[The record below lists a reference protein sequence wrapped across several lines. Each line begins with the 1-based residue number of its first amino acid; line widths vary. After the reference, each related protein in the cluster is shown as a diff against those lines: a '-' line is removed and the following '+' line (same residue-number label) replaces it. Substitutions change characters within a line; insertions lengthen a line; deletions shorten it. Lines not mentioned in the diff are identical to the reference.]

1 MKLRLATSDDSHD
14 LARLN
19 AKFNEVHVLPVQLSS
34 RLENPHRVE
43 MPIVVEVEIA
53 LSALQVCA

>member
-1 MKLRLATSDDSHD
+1 MKLRLATSDDSHG

-19 AKFNEVHVLPVQLSS
+19 AKFNEVYVLPEQLSS

>member
-19 AKFNEVHVLPVQLSS
+19 AKFNEVYVLPEQLSS

-53 LSALQVCA
+53 LSALQVCV

>member
-19 AKFNEVHVLPVQLSS
+19 AKFNEVHVLPEQLSS
-34 RLENPHRVE
+34 RLANPHRVE

>member
-1 MKLRLATSDDSHD
+1 MKLRLATPDDSHN

-19 AKFNEVHVLPVQLSS
+19 AEFNEVHVLPAQLSS